1 MVLSKEEVQE
11 ELRKTDLREFYRR
24 YCESTGLTEEEFHMI
39 KNYDE
44 THAFEEAIQL
54 RIESL
59 KEYQQIR
66 QEKCKEIEINQL
78 IDLLEHEELADK
90 YLTKEY
96 EQMERYINN
105 KVDETVSSQPYTFD
119 LCSQEERGKMCDY

>member
-24 YCESTGLTEEEFHMI
+24 YCEKIELTEEEFHLM
-39 KNYDE
+39 KNYDK
-44 THAFEEAIQL
+44 THTIEEAIQL

-66 QEKCKEIEINQL
+66 QEKCKESEINHF

-90 YLTKEY
+90 YLIKT
-96 EQMERYINN
+96 
-105 KVDETVSSQPYTFD
+105 
-119 LCSQEERGKMCDY
+119 RGAS